1 MQAILTKV
9 LEIAPSDA
17 RVVIL
22 GETATGKGLL
32 ARTIHALSRR
42 HAKPFVDV
50 YCGAVATSLLESGI
64 GLPQCGGHL
73 RRRTPEKVEAIS
85 RSCANF
91 GPGFQTSA
99 SPSIIVTGFLASG
112 SQALLEGK
120 REDHACVATSAEA
133 YLRKRAAA
141 PRV

>member
-22 GETATGKGLL
+22 GETGTGKGLL
-32 ARTIHALSRR
+32 ARTIHALSRPPR
-42 HAKPFVDV
+42 Q
-50 YCGAVATSLLESGI
+50 AVRGRA
-64 GLPQCGGHL
+64 L
-73 RRRTPEKVEAIS
+73 RRRSDVSARKRHRPPSVRRPPAAKNTREGRGDFAFLRK
-85 RSCANF
+85 F
-91 GPGFQTSA
+91 WPGFQTPA

>member
-32 ARTIHALSRR
+32 ARTILALSR

-50 YCGAVATSLLESGI
+50 YCGALATSLLESGI
-64 GLPQCGGHL
+64 GLPQ
-73 RRRTPEKVEAIS
+73 RRPPAAKNTR
-85 RSCANF
+85 
-91 GPGFQTSA
+91 
-99 SPSIIVTGFLASG
+99 
-112 SQALLEGK
+112 EG
-120 REDHACVATSAEA
+120 RGDFAF
-133 YLRKRAAA
+133 LRKFWAGLPDLGLAVHHSHWIPA
-141 PRV
+141 